1 MTADQNSAVMYRSP
15 AFRAARATLI
25 RAEQVLPRSI
35 YNVLYRSAFRVY
47 RTGLETRHALDLR
60 RQRKNQDWSAVRR
73 GEAVRKALPY
83 SLVGPQ
89 GLEKTYDAVT
99 DVVRRGVP
107 GDLVECGVAQGGSSA
122 VMALALRDAGERRR
136 LWLFDSF
143 EGLPDP
149 TADDYDP
156 ESGETGAHIRP
167 LPKGSC
173 LGTYEEVH
181 DLMSGYLGLDADQ
194 FEMVQGWFQDTVRPT
209 AEKVGAIS
217 VLRLDGDWY
226 ESTKVC
232 LEGLYDNLSSR
243 GLLIIDDY
251 HSCFGAKRAVHE
263 FLAAQGD
270 SDPVFRD
277 DGSGGV
283 LYLKP

>member
-1 MTADQNSAVMYRSP
+1 MTAVKNTAVMYRSP
-15 AFRAARATLI
+15 AFRAARATLVK
-25 RAEQVLPRSI
+25 AEQVLPLPLYSA
-35 YNVLYRSAFRVY
+35 LYRGAFRIY
-47 RTGLETRHALDLR
+47 RTGLETQYALDLR
-60 RQRKNQDWSAVRR
+60 RKRKGHDWASVRR
-73 GEAVRKALPY
+73 GEAVRRALPY

-89 GLEKTYDAVT
+89 GLEKTYDAVI

-107 GDLVECGVAQGGSSA
+107 GDLVECGVAQGGGSA
-122 VMALALRDAGERRR
+122 VMALALRDSGERRR

-156 ESGETGAHIRP
+156 KSGATGAHIRP

-173 LGTYEEVH
+173 LGTYDEVH
-181 DLMSGYLGLDADQ
+181 DLMSGYLGLSNDQ
-194 FEMVQGWFQDTVRPT
+194 YELVQGWFQDTVQPA
-209 AEKVGAIS
+209 AEKVGPIA

-232 LEGLYDNLSSR
+232 LEGLYDNLSHG

-263 FLAAQGD
+263 FLADRGD
-270 SDPVFRD
+270 DSPDFQD

-283 LYLKP
+283 LYVKP